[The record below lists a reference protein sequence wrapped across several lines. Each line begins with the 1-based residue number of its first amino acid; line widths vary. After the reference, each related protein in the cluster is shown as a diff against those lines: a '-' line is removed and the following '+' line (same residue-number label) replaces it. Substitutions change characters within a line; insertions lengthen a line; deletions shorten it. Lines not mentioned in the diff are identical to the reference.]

1 MSAMRI
7 LFAGTPGFAARA
19 LCALVRAGHEVAL
32 VLTQPDRPAGRGMK
46 LTPSEVKRTALDLG
60 LSVYQPARL
69 KDPDAQAFLSR
80 YDARLMIVAAYG
92 LILPKSVLG
101 LFPDGCINIHA
112 SLLPRWRG
120 AAPIQRALMA
130 GDRQTGICIMQMDE
144 GLDTGPVL
152 LSRALVIEPDDTG
165 GSLHDKLAE
174 LGAELIVTALARL
187 EAGVLEAQPQAAEG
201 ATYAN
206 KITKDDAK
214 VDWTRPADQ
223 IDAQVRALNPAPV
236 CFTQWGDIALRLWRT
251 QPLALT
257 AHRQAPGSVLAAGPE
272 GIDVACGS
280 GILRVTQLQR
290 AGSKPQAAAE
300 FLRGHPMPAGSRFG
314 P

>member
-1 MSAMRI
+1 MRI

-19 LCALVRAGHEVAL
+19 LSALVRAGHEVAL

-46 LTPSEVKRTALDLG
+46 LTPSEVKRCALDLG
-60 LSVYQPARL
+60 LSVYQPTSL
-69 KDPDAQAFLSR
+69 KDADVQAQLSR
-80 YDARLMIVAAYG
+80 LDARLMVVAAYG
-92 LILPKSVLG
+92 LILPRPVLEI
-101 LFPDGCINIHA
+101 FPAGCINIHA

-152 LSRALVIEPDDTG
+152 LSRALAIEPDDTG

-174 LGAELIVTALARL
+174 LGAELIVTALVQL
-187 EAGVLEAQPQAAEG
+187 DAGVLEARPQAIEG
-201 ATYAN
+201 ATYAK
-206 KITKDDAK
+206 KITKDDAR
-214 VDWTRPADQ
+214 VDWTRSAAQ
-223 IDAQVRALNPAPV
+223 IDAQVRALNPAPI
-236 CFTQWGDIALRLWRT
+236 CSTQWGSIALRLWRT
-251 QPLALT
+251 QPLTLA
-257 AHRQAPGSVLAAGPE
+257 AHTQAPGSVLATGPD

-290 AGSKPQAAAE
+290 AGSTPQAAAE